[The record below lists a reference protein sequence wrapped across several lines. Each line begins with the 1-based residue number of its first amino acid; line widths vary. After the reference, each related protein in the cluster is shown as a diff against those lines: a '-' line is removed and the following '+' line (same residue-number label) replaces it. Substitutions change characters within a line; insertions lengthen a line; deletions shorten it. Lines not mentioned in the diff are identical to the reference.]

1 MVATSCP
8 ACMIR
13 LRNGSAPG
21 IAVKHVAQVLQEAY
35 EAADQMAGRPTA
47 GMSSAFR
54 LRQVDLIFVVAALA
68 VVVGVTMLPSPRDRN
83 PMVPADA
90 DHRALIGEKDC
101 LNCHVQ
107 AGSRPLPVK
116 HTKAARLF
124 SLPRETIA
132 GVS

>member
-1 MVATSCP
+1 MKRQ
-8 ACMIR
+8 IR
-13 LRNGSAPG
+13 HRETDRRHEQRISLS
-21 IAVKHVAQVLQEAY
+21 Q
-35 EAADQMAGRPTA
+35 GR
-47 GMSSAFR
+47 SH
-54 LRQVDLIFVVAALA
+54 IVVAALA

-116 HTKAARLF
+116 HPKRQDCFRCHARQ
-124 SLPRETIA
+124 
-132 GVS
+132 